1 MAKVSKTVTIN
12 APAEKIYGYV
22 GEPENMP
29 EFWPSLMEISDV
41 QKLPNVG
48 NSNRWVY
55 KMAGIK
61 LEGSSE
67 DTERVPN
74 ERIVSQTK
82 GGVDSTQTWEF
93 QPEASGT
100 KVTFT
105 VEYTVP
111 IPVLGKLAEA
121 VIVKINDHEGDVLL
135 ANLKSRMEE

>member
-41 QKLPNVG
+41 QKLPNGG